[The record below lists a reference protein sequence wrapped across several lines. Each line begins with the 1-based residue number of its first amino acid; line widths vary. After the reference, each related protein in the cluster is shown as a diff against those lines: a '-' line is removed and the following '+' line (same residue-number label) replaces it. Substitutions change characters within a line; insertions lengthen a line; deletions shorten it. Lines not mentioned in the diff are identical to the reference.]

1 MLKGALQFDRQHVIL
16 NNLSHAAGGFG
27 LAVVLQQYVAGNAFI
42 SPLIGWVLLA
52 FTIAIH
58 FYAWTR

>member
-27 LAVVLQQYVAGNAFI
+27 LAVVLQQYIAGNAFL
-42 SPLIGWVLLA
+42 SPAIGWALLA
-52 FTIAIH
+52 FTAAIH
-58 FYAWTR
+58 VYAWTR